1 MWAKAAYKVNG
12 LEKQSSD
19 VEELIGQ
26 MESLTLED
34 RENRDEKK
42 PAIVPVVTKIETP
55 KNAEKP
61 VEESKEPLS

>member
-1 MWAKAAYKVNG
+1 
-12 LEKQSSD
+12 

-34 RENRDEKK
+34 RENREEKK